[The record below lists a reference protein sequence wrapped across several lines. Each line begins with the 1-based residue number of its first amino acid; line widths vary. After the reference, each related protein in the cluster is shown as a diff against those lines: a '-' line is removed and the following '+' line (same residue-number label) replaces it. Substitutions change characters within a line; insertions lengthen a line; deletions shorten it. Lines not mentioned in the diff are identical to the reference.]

1 MELLC
6 ALRLCEEGYWCCR
19 SWLVSCSALGQA
31 LFGLGPSIFL
41 QVSTSIMVAK
51 EGGAKAFSC
60 IVNKHIAKSCRLEV
74 HPTKKPEMT
83 QICQVLPSWQTRVY
97 WMKIILGRPY
107 SIMMITWPLELAG
120 LGSKTALLFA
130 SHVTLG
136 KGLIISVLS
145 FPVCRMWMITIV
157 PL

>member
-1 MELLC
+1 MGQTNGPGRRARQVHKLLKVVWSMELLC

-97 WMKIILGRPY
+97 
-107 SIMMITWPLELAG
+107 
-120 LGSKTALLFA
+120 
-130 SHVTLG
+130 
-136 KGLIISVLS
+136 
-145 FPVCRMWMITIV
+145 
-157 PL
+157 

>member
-1 MELLC
+1 
-6 ALRLCEEGYWCCR
+6 
-19 SWLVSCSALGQA
+19 
-31 LFGLGPSIFL
+31 
-41 QVSTSIMVAK
+41 
-51 EGGAKAFSC
+51 
-60 IVNKHIAKSCRLEV
+60 
-74 HPTKKPEMT
+74 
-83 QICQVLPSWQTRVY
+83 
-97 WMKIILGRPY
+97 MKIILGRPY

-157 PL
+157 PLFVEGLNTKVKYLTYNY